1 MKANGNKLGYIK
13 YNNYTIMMMH
23 KVTNTVTLK
32 LNNTVWKIL
41 SQKTR
46 QINHKPVK
54 NYFSY
59 LFSLTN

>member
-1 MKANGNKLGYIK
+1 
-13 YNNYTIMMMH
+13 MMH

-41 SQKTR
+41 SQKTQ
-46 QINHKPVK
+46 QINHKLFK

-59 LFSLTN
+59 FFSLTN

>member
-23 KVTNTVTLK
+23 KVTNTVMLK
-32 LNNTVWKIL
+32 FNNTVWKIL
-41 SQKTR
+41 SQKTW
-46 QINHKPVK
+46 QINHKLFK

-59 LFSLTN
+59 FFSFTN